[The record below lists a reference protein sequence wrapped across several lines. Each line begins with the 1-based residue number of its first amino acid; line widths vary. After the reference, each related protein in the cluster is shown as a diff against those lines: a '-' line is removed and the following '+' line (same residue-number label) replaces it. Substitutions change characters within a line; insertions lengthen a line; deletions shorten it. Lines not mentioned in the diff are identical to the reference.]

1 MKVLIIALDG
11 VPPDDI
17 AGAKILVVAP
27 ARNSWFRRWV
37 SDEDD
42 ARRRAEELAETFV
55 FLLGRDGI
63 RAEGRVGD
71 ADPVLAI
78 ADALQTFAADEIVVT
93 GPWEQSAEIAARARR
108 RFALPTRVADPLPL
122 AA

>member
-1 MKVLIIALDG
+1 MNVLIVALDG
-11 VPPDDI
+11 VPPGDM
-17 AGAKILVVAP
+17 AGGEILVVAP
-27 ARNSWFRRWV
+27 ALNSWFRRWV

-55 FLLGRDGI
+55 HLLGRDGI

-78 ADALQTFAADEIVVT
+78 ADALPTFAADEIVVA
-93 GPWEQSAEIAARARR
+93 GPSEQSAEIAARARR
-108 RFALPTRVADPLPL
+108 RFALPTRLADPLPL